1 MIGEEISVS
10 KAAIA
15 AIALA
20 AWRLHRKYIVSSGLD
35 HKVPLTFGLQK
46 IIRELKSAG
55 IEFVEFDNVPYDG
68 GLAVQVLH
76 TVQDESGRRGQLI
89 VAETVEPMVLWNDQM
104 IHEGKVILTRSV
116 LKGKERKTCE

>member
-55 IEFVEFDNVPYDG
+55 IEFVEFDNVPSMEGWRCRFYILFKMKAAG
-68 GLAVQVLH
+68 GA
-76 TVQDESGRRGQLI
+76 
-89 VAETVEPMVLWNDQM
+89 N
-104 IHEGKVILTRSV
+104 
-116 LKGKERKTCE
+116 